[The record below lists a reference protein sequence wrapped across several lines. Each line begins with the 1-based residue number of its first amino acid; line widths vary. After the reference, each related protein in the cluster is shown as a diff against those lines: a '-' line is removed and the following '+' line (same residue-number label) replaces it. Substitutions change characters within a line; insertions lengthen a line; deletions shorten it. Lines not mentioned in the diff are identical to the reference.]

1 MRSLFAAEAAPEKKA
16 DEKERPDDP
25 NKERSVQVYQAR
37 TRNFERRIKS
47 EAHLEESLPW
57 HFEKGAAYHCF
68 SFGDVDALTYL
79 RAVVKQ
85 QPLEYVALSTWCMAQ
100 TDVDEIRKWVERGLI
115 GHVDFYVGE
124 IFQASYAP
132 IFLQLSELVRIT
144 PPYGRVAIFRN
155 HSKVIIGFGD
165 RFDFAVVT
173 SANVNTNPRS
183 ECACLTVDTGVA
195 RFYKEEIFDK
205 INSFNRDFDDWKP
218 YKLKR
223 DDII

>member
-144 PPYGRVAIFRN
+144 PPLWARGHIPQPLKSYYRIRRPLRFCRGYVGKRQHKPALRVR
-155 HSKVIIGFGD
+155 VPD
-165 RFDFAVVT
+165 RRHRRG
-173 SANVNTNPRS
+173 PI
-183 ECACLTVDTGVA
+183 L
-195 RFYKEEIFDK
+195 
-205 INSFNRDFDDWKP
+205 
-218 YKLKR
+218 
-223 DDII
+223 

>member
-57 HFEKGAAYHCF
+57 HFEQGAAYHCF

-100 TDVDEIRKWVERGLI
+100 TDVDEVRKWVERGLI

-144 PPYGRVAIFRN
+144 PPMGAWPYSATTQKLLSDSATASILPWLRRQ
-155 HSKVIIGFGD
+155 
-165 RFDFAVVT
+165 T
-173 SANVNTNPRS
+173 STQTRAQS
-183 ECACLTVDTGVA
+183 A
-195 RFYKEEIFDK
+195 RA
-205 INSFNRDFDDWKP
+205 
-218 YKLKR
+218 
-223 DDII
+223 